1 MPSEVDINLIFLRLG
16 KFEERIKVLEAD
28 VKNLKSDD
36 YYQVKAGPATKPKW
50 PIPQW
55 EEDLK

>member
-1 MPSEVDINLIFLRLG
+1 MTCEVDINLIFLKLNRL
-16 KFEERIKVLEAD
+16 EERIKVLEGD
-28 VKNLKSDD
+28 KLKPDD
-36 YYQVKAGPATKPKW
+36 YYQVKAGSATKPKW

>member
-1 MPSEVDINLIFLRLG
+1 MPSEVDINLIFLRLE
-16 KFEERIKVLEAD
+16 KLEERIKVLEAD
-28 VKNLKSDD
+28 VKPDD
-36 YYQVKAGPATKPKW
+36 YYQVKAGSATKPKW